1 MINVIYL
8 SFICYNTFNY
18 NLKLNLGIVA
28 KFVAV
33 FPFDCWSTQVVESY
47 SFSRSSTSNVSNNRI
62 FCQVSVWLFVPC
74 FENQQS
80 SKHFQRKHFF
90 HSSTKNGF
98 YYVDTHANTHT
109 RAQLSSRKAVN
120 YALLLLHINSE
131 NSGYSHS
138 LWSYLNVKA
147 WKHYA
152 QPYSTF
158 ASCDLTKNKFQV
170 SYIEG

>member
-8 SFICYNTFNY
+8 SFSCYNTFNC
-18 NLKLNLGIVA
+18 NLKLNLRILVS

-47 SFSRSSTSNVSNNRI
+47 SFSCSSTSNVSNNRI

-90 HSSTKNGF
+90 HSTTKNGF
-98 YYVDTHANTHT
+98 YYVDTHTQTHT
-109 RAQLSSRKAVN
+109 HEHNYPHVRQLIMLYCSS
-120 YALLLLHINSE
+120 I
-131 NSGYSHS
+131 
-138 LWSYLNVKA
+138 
-147 WKHYA
+147 
-152 QPYSTF
+152 STLKTVDTVIP
-158 ASCDLTKNKFQV
+158 CDL
-170 SYIEG
+170 I